1 MDGNK
6 FHDPETPPPIDLGIL
21 HPSFARHAGISEED
35 ITENSSEKT
44 LGRRGEFDEK
54 IDIQITADSSD
65 DESSPQP
72 IRRTIS
78 HTDQALH
85 LVDTVTR
92 NNNRRRPS
100 KAGILSNLLKLD
112 MFEEKHRRSQLK
124 TPTSVRSV
132 SVPPRPTYQL
142 KSIASS
148 RALLQTMG
156 ASPQS
161 ARSSMYFEDLH
172 KAELGIADDAA
183 VAAHRMAIASE
194 IADILQRQDL
204 IIKMGKCLV
213 RSGAPSHRI
222 VRMSKNKSG
231 DKKGS

>member
-21 HPSFARHAGISEED
+21 HPAFRRDTSDESISG
-35 ITENSSEKT
+35 SSST
-44 LGRRGEFDEK
+44 LGREEEFDEK
-54 IDIQITADSSD
+54 IDLENSEGGSSS
-65 DESSPQP
+65 SSPNNL
-72 IRRTIS
+72 RRTVS

-92 NNNRRRPS
+92 NGNRRRPS

-112 MFEEKHRRSQLK
+112 MFEEKHRRQQSQASSQPAAHL
-124 TPTSVRSV
+124 S
-132 SVPPRPTYQL
+132 RPTYQL

-148 RALLQTMG
+148 RAFLQTMG

-161 ARSSMYFEDLH
+161 ARSSMYLEDLH

-204 IIKMGKCLV
+204 IIKMGKSLV
-213 RSGAPSHRI
+213 RTGAPSHRI
-222 VRMSKNKSG
+222 VRRK
-231 DKKGS
+231 